1 MPRYSDEIIE
11 EVRQSNDIVDIISQY
26 MHLKRSGRNYF
37 GLCPFHN
44 EKSPSFSVSPD
55 KQIFH
60 CFGCGVGGN
69 VFTFLMKI
77 EGISFIEAVQSL
89 AERANIQLPTFENS
103 IDSAREELK
112 AKVYKVNEFTATF
125 YHENLYKPTAKEAQ
139 EYIKKRKLTNDIL
152 KSFRIGFSGRFDELY
167 KALKKEG
174 FNDPEILESGLVN
187 RNDNGTYIDR
197 YRNRLMFPICDAR
210 GRVIAFG
217 GRVLDDSKPKYINSP
232 ENIVYSKG
240 RNLFGLNV
248 AKKSQEI
255 KKRILIVEGYMD
267 VISLQ
272 QRGIPNV
279 VAPLGTALTQ
289 QQGWLLR
296 KNSEQIVLSFDS
308 DEAGLQAKIRALDI
322 LQNMGCDI
330 RVLQID
336 GAKDPDEYI
345 VKYGNARFKN
355 LIDKALSIIEFKVK
369 LLKQNLNLEN
379 TNDKIKFLNEIAKLI
394 SKIDNNIER
403 EIYIENIAKEYEI
416 SKEAIYAEV
425 NKLTYSGNKSEK
437 ILDKPKPVITHKRVE
452 VLVPE
457 AIMKRE
463 NTVLAIL
470 LTGDLGIFQIIKQNI
485 KIDDFKDELN
495 NQIAQKMYEEF
506 EKGNSNINAILD
518 KMNEEE
524 QNHITEILAD
534 DYELDDIEKAIDDVM
549 QSYEKERLVNRK
561 IEIIEKLE
569 NNNETI
575 DQEEKNKLE
584 KELTDIIIRVAKM
597 K

>member
-1 MPRYSDEIIE
+1 
-11 EVRQSNDIVDIISQY
+11 
-26 MHLKRSGRNYF
+26 
-37 GLCPFHN
+37 
-44 EKSPSFSVSPD
+44 
-55 KQIFH
+55 
-60 CFGCGVGGN
+60 
-69 VFTFLMKI
+69 
-77 EGISFIEAVQSL
+77 
-89 AERANIQLPTFENS
+89 
-103 IDSAREELK
+103 
-112 AKVYKVNEFTATF
+112 
-125 YHENLYKPTAKEAQ
+125 
-139 EYIKKRKLTNDIL
+139 
-152 KSFRIGFSGRFDELY
+152 
-167 KALKKEG
+167 
-174 FNDPEILESGLVN
+174 
-187 RNDNGTYIDR
+187 
-197 YRNRLMFPICDAR
+197 
-210 GRVIAFG
+210 
-217 GRVLDDSKPKYINSP
+217 
-232 ENIVYSKG
+232 
-240 RNLFGLNV
+240 
-248 AKKSQEI
+248 
-255 KKRILIVEGYMD
+255 
-267 VISLQ
+267 
-272 QRGIPNV
+272 
-279 VAPLGTALTQ
+279 
-289 QQGWLLR
+289 
-296 KNSEQIVLSFDS
+296 
-308 DEAGLQAKIRALDI
+308 
-322 LQNMGCDI
+322 MGCDI

-495 NQIAQKMYEEF
+495 NQIAKKMYEEF

-534 DYELDDIEKAIDDVM
+534 DYELDDIEKAIDLLGSISNKVQTHISHIDYYVANGIKARICLTQHDYAGAATAAAEALKKPSLKVATIAELGGNNSVKTADVLWGM
-549 QSYEKERLVNRK
+549 EIIADQSSGFASFFSHMDADAPGMYASKARQCISTGLYKLISDTDERKTAWFRGAIPSDEEKTASSYTSYCQIKFKMADYTTRTGDYLLMRAEEMILIKAEAECHQKEYGAARTTIKTLGNARDSKFEERLAARTDANTYNSDTNAPLETLMDEILFQRRVELWGEVGRIFDMQRLGLGYNRNYEGSNHTEK
-561 IEIIEKLE
+561 VTTKNTNAASPLFFTIIE
-569 NNNETI
+569 N
-575 DQEEKNKLE
+575 
-584 KELTDIIIRVAKM
+584 LTLSFAP
-597 K
+597 